1 MKRLLRR
8 ACAVVCV
15 CAMLVTSAAALSVED
30 ALTLLEEHYVN
41 ELPTAAYQAKTLDE
55 LFSAVGDPYTYYM
68 TAEEYQ
74 AFLDGVEDEDSV
86 TGIGAQISY
95 EERGILIAAVLPGS
109 GAEEAGLIA
118 GDLIIAING
127 ERCVPA
133 GEADRAKIIGEAG
146 TSVRITVRHE
156 NGSVRDYTIER
167 RIVPIHNTL
176 VSVKNGVG
184 YIDCDSFGTQT
195 DEYFIDGINK
205 YDENVHLWM
214 VDLRSN
220 SGGVSTAA
228 VNALGTFAGSGPLLC
243 FRDRSGKLF
252 YNFCFDDYI
261 TDCPAIVLTNAY
273 SASAAE
279 IFAGGIRASR
289 AGISIGSRSF
299 GKGVAQVVF
308 DQSNSPYF
316 PDGDAVK
323 ITAYRFYL
331 ADGNTTDRIGVIP
344 TLLVSD
350 DFTEDA
356 AQLLSEK
363 EPASTN
369 GYLRLTLSGWNFYIS
384 LEKAQSEAYRAAFA
398 ELISALAPDVAIALG
413 SSGGWTPIT
422 AAMAHTLY
430 APDADSRW
438 FTDLDGCNYRDAINT
453 LGTYKL
459 VFGNGDG
466 TFRPDDTMTRAEIC
480 ALLAQA
486 LNVTTDTGGYFR
498 DVDDFRWYAG
508 SVNAMAS
515 LGLVYGMGAGG
526 QFHPYSTMSQE
537 QFFTVMGRLAAFLN
551 CNISSYYDDLDED
564 ALNAGAELAAFR
576 SWARGDVKTLSSS
589 LLTADGEPVSMLPY
603 EISALSPTAPITRGE
618 AAATMYNVLTKL
630 GVLVY

>member
-30 ALTLLEEHYVN
+30 ALTVLKENYVN
-41 ELPTAAYQAKTLDE
+41 ELPATAQQAKTLDE
-55 LFSAVGDPYTYYM
+55 LFFAVGDPYTYYM

-74 AFLDGVEDEDSV
+74 TFLDGVENEDSV

-95 EERGILIAAVLPGS
+95 EENGILLLSILPGS

-118 GDLIIAING
+118 GDLITAING
-127 ERCVPA
+127 EPCVPA
-133 GEADRAKIIGEAG
+133 GESDRAKIIGEAG
-146 TSVRITVRHE
+146 TSVRVTVKHE
-156 NGSVRDYTIER
+156 NSSVRDYTIER
-167 RIVPIHNTL
+167 RVVPIHNTL

-205 YDENVHLWM
+205 YDENVHLWI

-220 SGGVSTAA
+220 SGGVSSAA
-228 VNALGTFAGSGPLLC
+228 VHALGTFAGGGPLLC
-243 FRDRSGKLF
+243 FRERSGKLS

-261 TDCPAIVLTNAY
+261 TDSPAIVLTNAY

-316 PDGDAVK
+316 TDGDAVK
-323 ITAYRFYL
+323 VTAYRFYL

-344 TLLVSD
+344 TLLVPMEY
-350 DFTEDA
+350 TEA
-356 AQLLSEK
+356 VAWLLSEK
-363 EPASTN
+363 EPSSPD
-369 GYLRLTLSGWNFYIS
+369 GYLHLTLSGWDFYIS

-413 SSGGWTPIT
+413 SSEGWTPIT

-466 TFRPDDTMTRAEIC
+466 TFRPDDTMTRAEVC

-486 LNVTTDTGGYFR
+486 LNIAGSGSYFTDVPAGK
-498 DVDDFRWYAG
+498 WYAG

-515 LGLVYGMGAGG
+515 LGLVDGVGDGKFDPYG
-526 QFHPYSTMSQE
+526 TMTQE

-551 CNISSYYDDLDED
+551 CNVSGYYDGLDED
-564 ALNAGAELAAFR
+564 FLNTDAELAAFR
-576 SWARGDVKTLSSS
+576 SWARGYVETLSSC
-589 LLTADGEPVSMLPY
+589 LLTGDGEHASMLFDELP
-603 EISALSPTAPITRGE
+603 ALSPGAPITRGE
-618 AAATMYNVLTKL
+618 AAATMYNVLTML

>member
-1 MKRLLRR
+1 MKKLLCRLCCVL
-8 ACAVVCV
+8 CVV
-15 CAMLVTSAAALSVED
+15 AMLVTSAAALSVQD
-30 ALTLLEEHYVN
+30 ALTLLEENYVN
-41 ELPTAAYQAKTLDE
+41 ELPATAQQAQTLDE

-74 AFLDGVEDEDSV
+74 AFLDGVENEDTV

-95 EERGILIAAVLPGS
+95 EENGILLLSILPGS
-109 GAEEAGLIA
+109 GAEDIGLVA
-118 GDLIIAING
+118 GDLITAING
-127 ERCVPA
+127 ESCVPA
-133 GEADRAKIIGEAG
+133 GEADRAKIVGEAG
-146 TSVRITVRHE
+146 TSVRVTVKHE

-176 VSVKNGVG
+176 VTIKDSVGN
-184 YIDCDSFGTQT
+184 IDCDSFGTQT
-195 DEYFIDGINK
+195 AEYFIDGINK
-205 YDENVHLWM
+205 YDKGAHLWI
-214 VDLRSN
+214 VDLRGN

-316 PDGDAVK
+316 TDGDAVK

-350 DFTEDA
+350 ACAENA

-363 EPASTN
+363 EPSSPN
-369 GYLRLTLSGWNFYIS
+369 GYLRLTLSGWDFYVD
-384 LEKAQSEAYRAAFA
+384 LAKAQSEANRPAFA
-398 ELISALAPDVAIALG
+398 ALISALAPDAKIALG
-413 SSGGWTPIT
+413 SSNGWTPIT
-422 AAMAHTLY
+422 ATMARTIY
-430 APDADSRW
+430 ASDVPSRW
-438 FTDLDGCNYRDAINT
+438 FTDLDGCDYSDAINT
-453 LGTYKL
+453 LGAYEL

-466 TFRPDDTMTRAEIC
+466 TFRPDDTMTRAEVC

-498 DVDDFRWYAG
+498 DVADFRWYAG

-515 LGLVYGMGAGG
+515 LGLVYGVGAGG
-526 QFHPYSTMSQE
+526 QFAPYGTMTQE
-537 QFFTVMGRLAAFLN
+537 QFFTIMGRLAAFLN
-551 CNISSYYDDLDED
+551 CNVNNYYNELDED
-564 ALNAGAELAAFR
+564 DLNADAELAAFR
-576 SWARGDVKTLSSS
+576 SWARGDVKTLSSC
-589 LLTADGEPVSMLPY
+589 LRTADGEHASMLFDELP
-603 EISALSPTAPITRGE
+603 ALSPGAPITRAE
-618 AAATMYNVLTKL
+618 AAVTMYNVLTML
-630 GVLVY
+630 GILVY

>member
-30 ALTLLEEHYVN
+30 ALTVLKENYVN
-41 ELPTAAYQAKTLDE
+41 ELPATAQQAKTLDE

-68 TAEEYQ
+68 TAEQYQ
-74 AFLDGVEDEDSV
+74 AFLDGVENEDTV

-95 EERGILIAAVLPGS
+95 EENGILLLSILPGS
-109 GAEEAGLIA
+109 GAEDIGLVA
-118 GDLIIAING
+118 GDLITAING
-127 ERCVPA
+127 ESCVPA
-133 GEADRAKIIGEAG
+133 GEADRAKIVGEAG
-146 TSVRITVRHE
+146 TSVRVTVKHE

-176 VSVKNGVG
+176 VTIKDSVGN
-184 YIDCDSFGTQT
+184 IDCDSFGTQT
-195 DEYFIDGINK
+195 AEYFIDGINK
-205 YDENVHLWM
+205 YDKGAHLWI
-214 VDLRSN
+214 VDLRGN

-316 PDGDAVK
+316 TDGDAVK
-323 ITAYRFYL
+323 VTAYRFYL

-350 DFTEDA
+350 ACAENA

-363 EPASTN
+363 EPSSPN

-430 APDADSRW
+430 APDTERRW
-438 FTDLDGCNYRDAINT
+438 FTDLDGCDYSDAINT
-453 LGTYKL
+453 LGAYEL

-466 TFRPDDTMTRAEIC
+466 TFRPDDTMTRAEVC

-498 DVDDFRWYAG
+498 DVADFRWYAG
-508 SVNAMAS
+508 SVNAMAL
-515 LGLVYGMGAGG
+515 LGLVDGVGDGKFDPYG
-526 QFHPYSTMSQE
+526 TMTQE
-537 QFFTVMGRLAAFLN
+537 QFFTIMGRLAAFLN
-551 CNISSYYDDLDED
+551 CNVNNYYNELDED
-564 ALNAGAELAAFR
+564 ALNADAELAAFR
-576 SWARGDVKTLSSS
+576 SWARGHVKTLSSC
-589 LLTADGEPVSMLPY
+589 LRTGDGEVASMLFDKLP
-603 EISALSPTAPITRGE
+603 ALSPTAPITRGE

>member
-8 ACAVVCV
+8 LCATACV

-30 ALTLLEEHYVN
+30 ALALLDQSYVN
-41 ELPTAAYQAKTLDE
+41 ELPPDTYRAESLDA

-68 TAEEYQ
+68 TQEEYR
-74 AFLDGVEDEDSV
+74 AFLSGVEGDSSV
-86 TGIGAQISY
+86 TGIGAGISY
-95 EERGILIAAVLPGS
+95 GENGILITSILPGS
-109 GAEEAGLIA
+109 GAEDVGLTE
-118 GDLIIAING
+118 GDLIIAVDG
-127 ERCVPA
+127 TSCVPA
-133 GEADRAKIIGEAG
+133 DESHRARIIGEAG
-146 TSVRITVRHE
+146 TYVTVTVQHADS
-156 NGSVRDYTIER
+156 SVRDYRIER
-167 RIVPIHNTL
+167 RTITILNT
-176 VSVKNGVG
+176 SVTAKDGVG
-184 YIDCDSFGTQT
+184 TIDCDSFGTQT
-195 DEYFIDGINK
+195 GEYFIEGINK
-205 YDENVHLWM
+205 YDKDVHLWV

-220 SGGVSTAA
+220 SGGVSSAA
-228 VNALGTFAGSGPLLC
+228 VDALGAFAGSGPLLC
-243 FRDRSGKLF
+243 FRERSGRLS

-261 TDCPAIVLTNAY
+261 TDSPVIVLTNAY

-363 EPASTN
+363 EPASPN
-369 GYLRLTLSGWNFYIS
+369 GYLQLTLSGWNFYIS

-413 SSGGWTPIT
+413 SNEGWMPIT

-438 FTDLDGCNYRDAINT
+438 FTDLDGCDYRDAINT
-453 LGTYKL
+453 LGAYKL

-466 TFRPDDTMTRAEIC
+466 AFRPLDAMTRAEVC

-486 LNVTTDTGGYFR
+486 LNVTAGGSYFTDAPAGKWFT
-498 DVDDFRWYAG
+498 G
-508 SVNAMAS
+508 SVNAMAA
-515 LGLVYGMGAGG
+515 LGLVNGVGG
-526 QFHPYSTMSQE
+526 GRFDPSGTMTQE
-537 QFFTVMGRLAAFLN
+537 QFFAVMGRLAAFLN
-551 CNISSYYDDLDED
+551 CSVDAYCDSLDADTLAED
-564 ALNAGAELAAFR
+564 AGLAPFAAWSR
-576 SWARGDVKTLSSS
+576 SCVKTLSSC
-589 LLTADGEPVSMLPY
+589 LLTDDGEPVSMLPY

>member
-8 ACAVVCV
+8 LCATACV
-15 CAMLVTSAAALSVED
+15 CAMLVTSATALSVED

-109 GAEEAGLIA
+109 GAGEAGLIA

-243 FRDRSGKLF
+243 FRERSGKLS

-261 TDCPAIVLTNAY
+261 TDSPAIVLTNAY

-289 AGISIGSRSF
+289 AGISVGDRSF
-299 GKGVAQVVF
+299 GKGVAQIVY
-308 DQSNSPYF
+308 DQDNSPLF
-316 PDGDAVK
+316 DGDALK
-323 ITAYRFYL
+323 LTTYRFYL
-331 ADGNTTDRIGVIP
+331 ADGNTSDRIGIIP
-344 TLLVSD
+344 TLLVPVEY
-350 DFTEDA
+350 TEDVA
-356 AQLLSEK
+356 WLLSEK
-363 EPASTN
+363 EPSSPD
-369 GYLRLTLSGWNFYIS
+369 GYLHLTLSGWDFYVD
-384 LEKAQSEAYRAAFA
+384 LAKAQSEANRPAFA
-398 ELISALAPDVAIALG
+398 ALISALAPDVKIALG
-413 SSGGWTPIT
+413 SSNGWTPIT
-422 AAMAHTLY
+422 VAMARTIY
-430 APDADSRW
+430 ASDVPSRW
-438 FTDLDGCNYRDAINT
+438 FTDLDSCDYGDAINT
-453 LGTYKL
+453 LGTYEL

-466 TFRPDDTMTRAEIC
+466 AFRPDDTMTRAEVC

-486 LNVTTDTGGYFR
+486 LNIAGSGSYFTDVPAGK
-498 DVDDFRWYAG
+498 WYAG
-508 SVNAMAS
+508 SVNAMAA
-515 LGLVYGMGAGG
+515 LGLVNGVGG
-526 QFHPYSTMSQE
+526 GRFDPSGTMTQE
-537 QFFTVMGRLAAFLN
+537 QFFAVMGRLAAFLN
-551 CNISSYYDDLDED
+551 CSVDAYCDSLDADTLAED
-564 ALNAGAELAAFR
+564 AGLAPFAAWSR
-576 SWARGDVKTLSSS
+576 SCVKTLSSC
-589 LLTADGEPVSMLPY
+589 LLTDDGKDASMLFD
-603 EISALSPTAPITRGE
+603 ELSALSPRAPITRAE
-618 AAATMYNVLTKL
+618 AAVTMYNVLTML
-630 GVLVY
+630 GILVY